1 MFRKKGRKHDIS
13 DILKSW
19 DYDLR
24 QELMV
29 RRIIGNDG
37 RSKIQMRLDLGILQL
52 EEEGRPDGK
61 NPHGK
66 ESLLSYYESVVT
78 WMKKKYGDATEFTL
92 DKDDCYAL
100 QQEGVQYY
108 YRYLCFFQ
116 LGDFIHA
123 ERDTSRNLKLFDFV
137 KRYAAEEKYIEE
149 FEHYRPY
156 VIMMNTRAKV
166 LGALKAKDATRAVN
180 EINHGIHKI
189 ETAYGTKDK
198 AEDQHGSE
206 IAFLQNWA
214 EEIVKSYTP
223 TKQQRLAED
232 LKTAL
237 ENEEY
242 EKAAKIRDRLKR
254 LQS

>member
-1 MFRKKGRKHDIS
+1 M
-13 DILKSW
+13 
-19 DYDLR
+19 
-24 QELMV
+24 
-29 RRIIGNDG
+29 
-37 RSKIQMRLDLGILQL
+37 
-52 EEEGRPDGK
+52 
-61 NPHGK
+61 
-66 ESLLSYYESVVT
+66 

-166 LGALKAKDATRAVN
+166 LGALKAKDASRAVN

-189 ETAYGTKDK
+189 ETAYGTKGK
-198 AEDQHGSE
+198 ADDQHGSE